1 MKFFFIKLFVILL
14 LTFPVFSKDIKII
27 ELHEIENDV
36 VNNENNEDTV
46 LEDSIFN
53 QNLQESES
61 VETTKEI
68 TEEINI
74 VQNDNEESMTVSTLS
89 FWENSNKEDLDFLF
103 SKINKSD
110 SYVMNSYFVNTLKEF
125 SKAPESYTQEEF
137 DNLRINTLIISKSIP
152 ALIIRKNIKITMI

>member
-1 MKFFFIKLFVILL
+1 MKFFFIKLFLILL
-14 LTFPVFSKDIKII
+14 LTFPVFSNEIKII

-89 FWENSNKEDLDFLF
+89 FWENSNKE
-103 SKINKSD
+103 
-110 SYVMNSYFVNTLKEF
+110 E
-125 SKAPESYTQEEF
+125 
-137 DNLRINTLIISKSIP
+137 
-152 ALIIRKNIKITMI
+152 